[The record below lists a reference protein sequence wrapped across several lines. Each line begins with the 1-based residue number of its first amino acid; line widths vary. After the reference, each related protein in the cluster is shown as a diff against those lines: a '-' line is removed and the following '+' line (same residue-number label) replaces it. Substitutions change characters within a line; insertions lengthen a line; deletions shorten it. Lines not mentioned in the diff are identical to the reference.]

1 MNTLITALVTLA
13 IYASHTYYLVHYIEF
28 CKVNNA
34 EYTFY
39 RIQLYLVSVNRY
51 VLPMTGMKYLDALT

>member
-39 RIQLYLVSVNRY
+39 RIQL
-51 VLPMTGMKYLDALT
+51 